1 MKRKQWIVYVFFDNW
16 RSKLTNKS
24 MHIKSKSI
32 SKDLYYVY
40 APIAELVKPRPF
52 KPGIQGS
59 SPCGS
64 TNFELFSHINK
75 FFMKFLK

>member
-1 MKRKQWIVYVFFDNW
+1 
-16 RSKLTNKS
+16 
-24 MHIKSKSI
+24 MHVKSKSI

-64 TNFELFSHINK
+64 TNYKLIFTYK
-75 FFMKFLK
+75 